1 MRLYAYLDALRIE
14 AKVYGDT
21 VDLDL
26 KGLRADL
33 AVALLSALHPAG

>member
-33 AVALLSALHPAG
+33 AVALLTALRPAG